1 MPLKLIVV
9 TPEKKVVETETES
22 VEMPGA
28 LGYLGIL
35 PGHAPLIT
43 QLATGILTYRSGGGE
58 KRLAVSA
65 GFAEVA
71 NDTVTVLADLAEEP
85 SQIDAAAAEQ
95 DRVRAQADLQAAT
108 PETLDEI
115 STRVSLAEARLE
127 VAKKA

>member
-9 TPEKKVVETETES
+9 TPERRVVEAEADE
-22 VEMPGA
+22 VQMPGA

-43 QLATGILTYRSGGGE
+43 QLATGVLSYRTGGAE

-85 SQIDAAAAEQ
+85 SQIDAAAAQQ
-95 DRVRAQADLQAAT
+95 DRGRAEGELAAAT

-115 STRVSLAEARLE
+115 RTRIALAEARLQ
-127 VAKKA
+127 VAGKG

>member
-1 MPLKLIVV
+1 MALKLIVV
-9 TPEKKVVETETES
+9 TPERKAVETEAEQ
-22 VEMPGA
+22 VQMPGA

-43 QLATGILTYRSGGGE
+43 QLATGVLSYRSGGAE

-85 SQIDAAAAEQ
+85 SQIDAAAAQ
-95 DRVRAQADLQAAT
+95 KDRARAEADLQAAT
-108 PETLDEI
+108 PETLEEI
-115 STRVSLAEARLE
+115 RTRVALAEARL
-127 VAKKA
+127 